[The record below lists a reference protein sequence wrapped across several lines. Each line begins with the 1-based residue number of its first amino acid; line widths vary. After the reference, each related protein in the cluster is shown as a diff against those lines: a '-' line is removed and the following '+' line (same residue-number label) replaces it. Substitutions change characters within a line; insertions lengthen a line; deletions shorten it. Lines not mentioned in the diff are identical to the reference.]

1 MTTGGTDLSVRR
13 HERVL
18 CDLRAQVSVAPE
30 CQGAVRLSRGASTA
44 EGSIEA
50 RVVDCSQGGL
60 GLHTRVF
67 LPGTCVLSVCFAL
80 PGEGGEV
87 RTRVRVQ
94 RVTMVDRG
102 PTYYIGTAYED
113 EEHRCDVALGRL
125 IQDLLAQ
132 GRVATAEKRRA

>member
-1 MTTGGTDLSVRR
+1 MTTAGTDLSVRR

-18 CDLRAQVSVAPE
+18 CDLKAQVSVAPE
-30 CQGAVRLSRGASTA
+30 CQGAVRLSRGAVTS
-44 EGSIEA
+44 EGSVEA

-67 LPGTCVLSVCFAL
+67 LPGTCVLTVRFTL
-80 PGEGGEV
+80 PGTGGEV
-87 RTRVRVQ
+87 RTKVRVQ

-102 PTYYIGTAYED
+102 PTYYIGTAF
-113 EEHRCDVALGRL
+113 EEEGERCDLALGRM

-132 GRVATAEKRRA
+132 GRVAPAEKRRA